1 MKKITNKKKI
11 NLKFG
16 IIFKDSNIEVAGSTN
31 LKAWDKD
38 EQAKL
43 KIIKPI
49 VYIVFKNLE
58 SYKILK
64 FGDLIVQINK
74 KKINNIYELLIER
87 KKLKWNSTIDL
98 KIKRKK
104 KYLNLKIK
112 FNSFNHWKKNC
123 PKLGFGV
130 SKKSNLL
137 VISNV
142 DILSSAI
149 PKFDSKPTIKR
160 GDQIISLNKIKV
172 KTHKDFSEVIG
183 LCTPNKV
190 LRFDFIRDSIF
201 HSTKIKIISFAK
213 FIKLNRDFCME
224 YWPKKAA
231 KILLKEY
238 ELNDFHLDE
247 AYKSKIIDKYKVQ
260 KFVKQVRKFAI
271 RGIKKG
277 RIKLKNKK
285 FKIVT

>member
-1 MKKITNKKKI
+1 MIKRKII
-11 NLKFG
+11 PKFG
-16 IIFKDSNIEVAGSTN
+16 IIFKDANIEVAGSTN

-43 KIIKPI
+43 KTIKPI

-58 SYKILK
+58 GYKILK
-64 FGDLIVQINK
+64 FGDLIIQINK

-87 KKLKWNSTIDL
+87 KKLKWNSTINF

-104 KYLNLKIK
+104 EYLNLKIK
-112 FNSFNHWKKNC
+112 LNSFDHWKKNC
-123 PKLGFGV
+123 PKLGFDV
-130 SKKSNLL
+130 SKKSNSL
-137 VISNV
+137 VISDVN
-142 DILSSAI
+142 ILSSAI
-149 PKFDSKPTIKR
+149 PKFDSKPTIKT
-160 GDQIISLNKIKV
+160 GDQIISLNKTKV

-183 LCTPNKV
+183 LCIPNKV
-190 LRFDFIRDSIF
+190 LRFDFIRDSIL

-231 KILLKEY
+231 KILLREY
-238 ELNDFHLDE
+238 ELNDFHLDPT
-247 AYKSKIIDKYKVQ
+247 YKSKIIDKFTDKKYEKNVQ
-260 KFVKQVRKFAI
+260 KFAS
-271 RGIKKG
+271 RGIKTG

-285 FKIVT
+285 IKLDT